1 MMTTW
6 ITLLRRAIVSALLAM
21 VCVLLLAAPGSAH
34 AELVQTTPT
43 NGQRLDTA
51 PAQVTLVF
59 SESVNLLDGGISLLN
74 SDGVTVSTPDPTV
87 DGHTVTWPMPRHL
100 RNGPYVVTWRVISAD
115 GHPVEG
121 AFSFGV
127 GAAARAVPGAVT
139 AAQSTAQTAPW
150 QVVGVRLVGYLAFA
164 VVAGVV
170 AFLVW
175 CAPDKAT
182 NHELQRLTRWALSV
196 GLVAT
201 LVGILVQGPY
211 TVGVSMGRLLEP
223 HLVATTMRTPW
234 GIAMAWRFAMLLML
248 TALIW
253 RLYAL
258 SERTIRWVAAFL
270 VVLAA
275 AAIAA
280 AGHGDASGSPLDLG
294 IVTLHVLT
302 AGIWVG
308 GLVVLVV
315 LGRTVERRAVRQ
327 FSVLAMTSVVVLVA
341 TGILNSLRNLHSFD
355 QLFLTRYGLL
365 LFGKVLLVAATLAA
379 AAVSRA
385 WVRRDRLPRG
395 SVRLEAGL
403 TVAVLTVTAFLSM
416 TSPPPQ
422 VAATTTAG
430 DNPAD
435 ANPASA
441 NGLALMSLGHEG
453 SAGMGI
459 IPATTSGSRLHL
471 LLTDLDGQPLRA
483 TDVELKVSN
492 PARNVGGIPVPMIQR
507 NGVWV
512 ARFRFP
518 FAGDWKAVLT
528 VHDDSPTAIVTG
540 GDFTITQ

>member
-1 MMTTW
+1 MTTW
-6 ITLLRRAIVSALLAM
+6 ITLLRRAIVSALLAV

-34 AELVQTTPT
+34 AELVSTTPA
-43 NGQRLDTA
+43 NGQRLATA
-51 PAQVTLVF
+51 PSQITLNF
-59 SESVNLLDGGISLLN
+59 SESVNLLDDGISLLN
-74 SDGVTVSTPDPTV
+74 SDGAVVSTPAPTV
-87 DGHTVTWPMPRHL
+87 DGHTVTWPMPSHL

-115 GHPVEG
+115 GHPVDG

-127 GAAARAVPGAVT
+127 GAAARVIPDAVSSG
-139 AAQSTAQTAPW
+139 QSSAQTAPW
-150 QVVGVRLVGYLAFA
+150 QVVGIRLIGYLAFA

-170 AFLVW
+170 AFLIW
-175 CAPDKAT
+175 CAPEKAT
-182 NHELQRLTRWALSV
+182 DAGLQRMTRWALSV

-211 TVGVSMGRLLEP
+211 TAGVPMTRLLQP
-223 HLVATTMRTPW
+223 HLLGTTLGTPW

-258 SERTIRWVAAFL
+258 RERTIRWLAAFL
-270 VVLAA
+270 LVVAA

-315 LGRTVERRAVRQ
+315 LGRTVERGAVRQ
-327 FSVLAMTSVVVLVA
+327 FSILAMTSVVILVG
-341 TGILNSLRNLHSFD
+341 TGILNSLRNLHSVD
-355 QLFLTRYGLL
+355 QLFLTRYGVLL
-365 LFGKVLLVAATLAA
+365 LGKVALVAATLGA

-422 VAATTTAG
+422 IAAATAAGTTAS
-430 DNPAD
+430 AD
-435 ANPASA
+435 SDST
-441 NGLALMSLGHEG
+441 NGLALMSLGHQG
-453 SAGMGI
+453 TAGMGI
-459 IPATTSGSRLHL
+459 LPATTSGSRLHL
-471 LLTDLDGQPLRA
+471 LLTDASGQPLRA

-492 PARNVGGIPVPMIQR
+492 PARNVGGIPVPMSQR

-518 FAGDWKAVLT
+518 FTGEWKAVLT

-540 GDFTITQ
+540 GEFTITQ

>member
-1 MMTTW
+1 MSTW
-6 ITLLRRAIVSALLAM
+6 IILLRRAIVSALLAV

-34 AELVQTTPT
+34 AELVSTTPA

-51 PAQVTLVF
+51 PGQITLAF

-74 SDGVTVSTPDPTV
+74 GDGVVLPTPDPTV
-87 DGHTVTWPMPRHL
+87 DGHTVTWPMPEHL
-100 RNGPYVVTWRVISAD
+100 RKGSYVVTWRVISAD
-115 GHPVEG
+115 GHPVDG
-121 AFSFGV
+121 AFSFGI
-127 GAAARAVPGAVT
+127 GATPAALPGAVSNPE
-139 AAQSTAQTAPW
+139 STANTAPW
-150 QVVGVRLVGYLAFA
+150 QVVGIRLVGYLAFA
-164 VVAGVV
+164 VIAGVV
-170 AFLVW
+170 AFLLW

-182 NHELQRLTRWALSV
+182 NPELQRLTRWALSV

-211 TVGVSMGRLLEP
+211 TVGVPMRRLLEP
-223 HLVATTMRTPW
+223 HLVSTTMSTPW

-253 RLYAL
+253 RLHAL
-258 SERTIRWVAAFL
+258 SERTIRWLAAFL
-270 VVLAA
+270 VVVAA

-280 AGHGDASGSPLDLG
+280 AGHGDASGSPLNLG

-327 FSVLAMTSVVVLVA
+327 FSILAMTSVIILVA
-341 TGILNSLRNLHSFD
+341 TGILNSIRNLHSLD
-355 QLFLTRYGLL
+355 QLFLTRYGVLL
-365 LFGKVLLVAATLAA
+365 VGKITLVAATLGA

-422 VAATTTAG
+422 IAAATASSTTAS
-430 DNPAD
+430 
-435 ANPASA
+435 ANPAST
-441 NGLALMSLGHEG
+441 NGLALMSLGHQG
-453 SAGMGI
+453 TAGMGI

-471 LLTDLDGQPLRA
+471 LLTDPSGQRLRA

-492 PARNVGGIPVPMIQR
+492 PARNVGGIPVPMVQR

-518 FAGDWKAVLT
+518 FSGDWKAVLT

>member
-1 MMTTW
+1 MTTW
-6 ITLLRRAIVSALLAM
+6 ITLLRRAIVSALLAV

-34 AELVQTTPT
+34 AELVQTTPA
-43 NGQRLDTA
+43 NGQRLDAA
-51 PAQVTLVF
+51 PSQVTLIF
-59 SESVNLLDGGISLLN
+59 SESVNLLDDGISLLN
-74 SDGVTVSTPDPTV
+74 SDGATVSTPDPTV
-87 DGHTVTWPMPRHL
+87 DGHTVTWPMPKHL
-100 RNGPYVVTWRVISAD
+100 RTGPYVVTWRVISAD

-127 GAAARAVPGAVT
+127 GAAAGAVPGAVST
-139 AAQSTAQTAPW
+139 DQSTAQTAPW
-150 QVVGVRLVGYLAFA
+150 QVVGIRLIGYLAFA

-182 NHELQRLTRWALSV
+182 NPELQRLTRWALSV

-211 TVGVSMGRLLEP
+211 TVGVPMRRLLEP
-223 HLVATTMRTPW
+223 HLLATTMRTPW

-258 SERTIRWVAAFL
+258 GERAIRWVAVFL
-270 VVLAA
+270 VVVAA

-315 LGRTVERRAVRQ
+315 LGRTVDRRAVRQ
-327 FSVLAMTSVVVLVA
+327 FSILAMTSVIILVA
-341 TGILNSLRNLHSFD
+341 TGILNSLRNLHSVD

-365 LFGKVLLVAATLAA
+365 LVGKITLVAATLGA

-422 VAATTTAG
+422 IAAVTVAGTTAS
-430 DNPAD
+430 AD
-435 ANPASA
+435 PASA
-441 NGLALMSLGHEG
+441 NGLALMSLGRQG
-453 SAGMGI
+453 TAGMGI

-471 LLTDLDGQPLRA
+471 LLTDSSGQPLRA

-518 FAGDWKAVLT
+518 FTGDWKAVLT
-528 VHDDSPTAIVTG
+528 VHDHSPTAIVTG

>member
-1 MMTTW
+1 MTTW
-6 ITLLRRAIVSALLAM
+6 ITLLRRAIVSALLAV

-34 AELVQTTPT
+34 AELVQTTPA
-43 NGQRLDTA
+43 NGQRLATA
-51 PAQVTLVF
+51 PAQITFTF
-59 SESVNLLDGGISLLN
+59 SESVNLLDDGISLLN
-74 SDGVTVSTPDPTV
+74 SHGAVMSTPDPTV
-87 DGHTVTWPMPRHL
+87 DGHTVTWPMPKHL
-100 RNGPYVVTWRVISAD
+100 RTGPYVVTWRVISAD
-115 GHPVEG
+115 GHPVDG

-127 GAAARAVPGAVT
+127 GAAARVVPDAIS
-139 AAQSTAQTAPW
+139 AAQTPSQTAPW
-150 QVVGVRLVGYLAFA
+150 QVVGIRLVGYLAFA

-170 AFLVW
+170 AFLIW

-182 NHELQRLTRWALSV
+182 HPGLQRLTRWALSV

-211 TVGVSMGRLLEP
+211 TAGVPMSRLLEP
-223 HLVATTMRTPW
+223 HLLATTLRTPW
-234 GIAMAWRFAMLLML
+234 GIAMAWRLAMLLLL

-258 SERTIRWVAAFL
+258 RDRTIRWLAAIL
-270 VVLAA
+270 VVVAA

-294 IVTLHVLT
+294 IVSLHVLT

-327 FSVLAMTSVVVLVA
+327 FSILAMTSVIILVA
-341 TGILNSLRNLHSFD
+341 TGILNSLRNVHSVD
-355 QLFLTRYGLL
+355 QLFLTRYGVL
-365 LFGKVLLVAATLAA
+365 LFVKVGLVAATLAA
-379 AAVSRA
+379 AAFSRA
-385 WVRRDRLPRG
+385 WIRRDRLPRG

-422 VAATTTAG
+422 IAAATAGVATASV
-430 DNPAD
+430 DPTA
-435 ANPASA
+435 A
-441 NGLALMSLGHEG
+441 NGLAVMSLGHQG
-453 SAGMGI
+453 TAGMGI
-459 IPATTSGSRLHL
+459 IPATTSGSQLHL
-471 LLTDLDGQPLRA
+471 LLTDPAGGPLRA
-483 TDVELKVSN
+483 TAVELKVSN
-492 PARNVGGIPVPMIQR
+492 PARNVGGIPVPMIKR

-518 FAGDWKAVLT
+518 FTGDWKAVLT
-528 VHDDSPTAIVTG
+528 VHGDSPTAIVTG

>member
-1 MMTTW
+1 MTTW
-6 ITLLRRAIVSALLAM
+6 ITLLRRAIVSVLLAV

-34 AELVQTTPT
+34 AELVQTTPA
-43 NGQRLDTA
+43 NGQRLEQA
-51 PAQVTLVF
+51 PAQITLAF
-59 SESVNLLDGGISLLN
+59 SESVNLLEDGISLLN
-74 SDGVTVSTPDPTV
+74 SHGATVSTPDPSV
-87 DGHTVTWPMPRHL
+87 DGHTVTWPMPEHL

-127 GAAARAVPGAVT
+127 GAAARAVPGAV
-139 AAQSTAQTAPW
+139 STGESTDQTAPW
-150 QVVGVRLVGYLAFA
+150 QVVWIRLVGYLAFA

-182 NHELQRLTRWALSV
+182 NPALQRLTRWALSV

-201 LVGILVQGPY
+201 LIGILVQGPY
-211 TVGVSMGRLLEP
+211 TAGVPMRRLLEP
-223 HLVATTMRTPW
+223 HLLATTMRTPW

-258 SERTIRWVAAFL
+258 RERAIRWLAAFL
-270 VVLAA
+270 VVVAA

-294 IVTLHVLT
+294 IVSLHVLT

-327 FSVLAMTSVVVLVA
+327 FSVLAMTSVIILVA
-341 TGILNSLRNLHSFD
+341 TGILNSVRNLHSVD

-365 LFGKVLLVAATLAA
+365 LVGKITLVAATLGA

-416 TSPPPQ
+416 TNPPPQ
-422 VAATTTAG
+422 IAAVTAGGTTA
-430 DNPAD
+430 NAD
-435 ANPASA
+435 PTPA
-441 NGLALMSLGHEG
+441 NGLALMSLGHRG
-453 SAGMGI
+453 TAGMGI
-459 IPATTSGSRLHL
+459 IPATTTGSRLHL
-471 LLTDLDGQPLRA
+471 LLTDPSGDPLRA

-492 PARNVGGIPVPMIQR
+492 PARNVGGIPVPMTQR

-518 FAGDWKAVLT
+518 FTGDWKAVLT

-540 GDFTITQ
+540 GEFTITR

>member
-1 MMTTW
+1 MVPD
-6 ITLLRRAIVSALLAM
+6 AIAS
-21 VCVLLLAAPGSAH
+21 
-34 AELVQTTPT
+34 
-43 NGQRLDTA
+43 
-51 PAQVTLVF
+51 
-59 SESVNLLDGGISLLN
+59 
-74 SDGVTVSTPDPTV
+74 
-87 DGHTVTWPMPRHL
+87 
-100 RNGPYVVTWRVISAD
+100 
-115 GHPVEG
+115 
-121 AFSFGV
+121 
-127 GAAARAVPGAVT
+127 
-139 AAQSTAQTAPW
+139 AQSTDQTAPW

-164 VVAGVV
+164 LVAGVV
-170 AFLVW
+170 AFLIW

-182 NHELQRLTRWALSV
+182 NPELQRLTRWALSV

-201 LVGILVQGPY
+201 LVGTLVQGPY
-211 TVGVSMGRLLEP
+211 TAGVPMSRLLEP
-223 HLVATTMRTPW
+223 HLLGTTMRTPW

-253 RLYAL
+253 RLHAL
-258 SERTIRWVAAFL
+258 GERTIRWLAASL
-270 VVLAA
+270 VVVAA

-327 FSVLAMTSVVVLVA
+327 FSLLAMTSVIILVA
-341 TGILNSLRNLHSFD
+341 TGILNSLRNLHSVD

-365 LFGKVLLVAATLAA
+365 LFGKVTLVVATLGA

-416 TSPPPQ
+416 TNPPPQ
-422 VAATTTAG
+422 AAAATTAGGTTSTAE
-430 DNPAD
+430 
-435 ANPASA
+435 PAST
-441 NGLALMSLGHEG
+441 NGLALMSLGHQG

-459 IPATTSGSRLHL
+459 IPATTTGSRLHL
-471 LLTDLDGQPLRA
+471 LLTGLDGQPLPA

-492 PARNVGGIPVPMIQR
+492 PARNIGGIPVPMTQR

-518 FAGDWKAVLT
+518 FTGDWKAVLT
-528 VHDDSPTAIVTG
+528 VHDGSPTAIVTG